1 MRAYKYI
8 CPFTAIIMFLCLQI
22 FYSSLYSQWAVQQ
35 TIQGAPLRSISA
47 ADNNIVWTCGNL
59 GRVMNTT
66 NGGTNWIE
74 TNSPN
79 PDIILFNIWAINA
92 SVALVTGSDSN
103 TYVYKT
109 TDGGESWS
117 MVFFQENGF
126 INNIVQYSNN
136 INDLLMQGD
145 PVGERWS
152 IWKSTDMGST
162 WDSTG
167 NYLPQINTEVGINN
181 SMFIRINSDSYTLW
195 FGTIDS
201 LIHHYNNNNWTTQFT
216 GIQLCASIWFND
228 QQKGMVGGNTTAY
241 TTNGGNTWIQINSI
255 SGPTAGITGEG
266 NHWWYARS
274 DKIYYSSNNGISWN
288 HQFSLGYWFFL
299 HLTKSRTGSSM
310 WAVSGNN
317 VIVTSLGLIGIT
329 PISNEVPGSF
339 ILYQNYPNPFNPTTN
354 IKFAIAKAT
363 DVKLSVYDALGR
375 EVETLVNEFISP
387 GIYEVKWDAARF
399 SSGIYFNKILTN
411 EFTSVKKMALI
422 K

>member
-1 MRAYKYI
+1 
-8 CPFTAIIMFLCLQI
+8 
-22 FYSSLYSQWAVQQ
+22 
-35 TIQGAPLRSISA
+35 
-47 ADNNIVWTCGNL
+47 
-59 GRVMNTT
+59 
-66 NGGTNWIE
+66 
-74 TNSPN
+74 
-79 PDIILFNIWAINA
+79 
-92 SVALVTGSDSN
+92 
-103 TYVYKT
+103 
-109 TDGGESWS
+109 
-117 MVFFQENGF
+117 
-126 INNIVQYSNN
+126 
-136 INDLLMQGD
+136 
-145 PVGERWS
+145 
-152 IWKSTDMGST
+152 
-162 WDSTG
+162 
-167 NYLPQINTEVGINN
+167 
-181 SMFIRINSDSYTLW
+181 MFIRINSDSYTLW
-195 FGTIDS
+195 FGTTDS

-228 QQKGMVGGNTTAY
+228 QQKGLVGGNTTAY